1 MSTFDINN
9 SLSKIKT
16 SFDEKSEA
24 IHTLNKAYEWFMKNL
39 PYTYHHQDLRGGD
52 TNPTIILSTKDNIV
66 IDTEQLQKDFEQD
79 VSYPLFK
86 KYLLTLGTLSTAKS
100 SLGDTYFYIQCNNEY
115 AFNNS
120 NVDDIKRVMF
130 NRCNKEL
137 FPHINK
143 YF

>member
-1 MSTFDINN
+1 METKRDINN

-24 IHTLNKAYEWFMKNL
+24 ILTLNKAYEWFMNHL
-39 PYTYHHQDLRGGD
+39 PFTYHHQDLRGGD
-52 TNPTIILSTKDNIV
+52 TNPTIILATKDDVV
-66 IDTEQLQKDFEQD
+66 IDTKQLRKDFEQD
-79 VSYPLFK
+79 VSYILFK
-86 KYLLTLGTLSTAKS
+86 KYLLTLGITKS

-115 AFNNS
+115 AFDKTNKS
-120 NVDDIKRVMF
+120 DIKRVMR
-130 NRCNKEL
+130 NRCNHEL